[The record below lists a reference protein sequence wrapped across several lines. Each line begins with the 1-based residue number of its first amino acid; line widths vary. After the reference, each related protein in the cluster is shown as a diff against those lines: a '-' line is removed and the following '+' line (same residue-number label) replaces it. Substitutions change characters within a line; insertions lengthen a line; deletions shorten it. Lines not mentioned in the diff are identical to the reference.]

1 MVFDFHEKNMAK
13 KIGRAARDL
22 PLDEISKV
30 FDQCEKNANG
40 KVDKAEM
47 TRWVKG
53 FMKCQQEHDHE
64 ERLCIQ
70 KIVSSKE
77 EKLEKY

>member
-1 MVFDFHEKNMAK
+1 
-13 KIGRAARDL
+13 
-22 PLDEISKV
+22 
-30 FDQCEKNANG
+30 
-40 KVDKAEM
+40 M

-53 FMKCQQEHDHE
+53 FMKCKQEHDHE

-77 EKLEKY
+77 EKLERYEPPPKKTFKAEEKVEKVEPQINY